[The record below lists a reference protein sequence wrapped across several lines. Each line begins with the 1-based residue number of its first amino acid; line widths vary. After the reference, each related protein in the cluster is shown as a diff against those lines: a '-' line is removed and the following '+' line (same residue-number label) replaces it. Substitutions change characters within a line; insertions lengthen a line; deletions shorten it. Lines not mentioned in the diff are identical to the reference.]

1 MSTPCVAQ
9 KVPANQVNTRADI
22 GWEEVMTQLGIEMLR
37 FWHLQSGR
45 VSLQKKWNHN
55 YDFVRLDHLCL

>member
-22 GWEEVMTQLGIEMLR
+22 GWEEATTRLGIGMLQ
-37 FWHLQSGR
+37 FWHLQSGK
-45 VSLQKKWNHN
+45 VSLQQVESYKKL
-55 YDFVRLDHLCL
+55 VGSHLLMTY

>member
-22 GWEEVMTQLGIEMLR
+22 GWEEATTRLGIEMLQ
-37 FWHLQSGR
+37 FWHLQSGK
-45 VSLQKKWNHN
+45 VSLQEVESLRNLLKHI
-55 YDFVRLDHLCL
+55 CS